1 MKRDPSDGYRLDI
14 DLDEHTISSK
24 GSTTYTT
31 MSLLSLPQEVRDQI
45 LDLVL
50 IAQSPPPRGPC
61 DKQERQPTCDF
72 RYHVSLEAYKP
83 NATGLLL
90 TNHQL
95 SAETKQN
102 IQRKKDLAFRLD
114 VMVVQERELWP
125 TWTSIPCSNLNLVDT
140 VKVTFRIF
148 GPPHHL
154 NHEFSLFRPG
164 DGGPPVIAWQ
174 FNDLLKRFVCVGPTG
189 PIKKP
194 EEAYARS
201 VCGPSDDCYK
211 SQEENKASV
220 KHPFIK
226 HLRLNALTPTI
237 FPEDVQI
244 APEFARAERDV

>member
-1 MKRDPSDGYRLDI
+1 M
-14 DLDEHTISSK
+14 
-24 GSTTYTT
+24 
-31 MSLLSLPQEVRDQI
+31 
-45 LDLVL
+45 
-50 IAQSPPPRGPC
+50 
-61 DKQERQPTCDF
+61 
-72 RYHVSLEAYKP
+72 
-83 NATGLLL
+83 
-90 TNHQL
+90 
-95 SAETKQN
+95 
-102 IQRKKDLAFRLD
+102 
-114 VMVVQERELWP
+114 
-125 TWTSIPCSNLNLVDT
+125 
-140 VKVTFRIF
+140 FRIF
-148 GPPHHL
+148 GPPRYL

-174 FNDLLKRFVCVGPTG
+174 FNDLPKRFARVGPTG

-244 APEFARAERDV
+244 APVFARAGRDVEDEICRKYGWNDPPSELQDNFYVMHSRALACFLESHISVLQHYPNDYGKTLVRGV